1 MITYELIEGAY
12 KSLKYQT
19 PEREVENE
27 EIMYMYK
34 HRLKDISENVLG
46 YLADSPIIITIN
58 VVFDIDSDL
67 SNMTSSF
74 LETSKSDI
82 SFQNNSV
89 GDSILS
95 SGSTPPSVKNKKGV
109 IF

>member
-1 MITYELIEGAY
+1 M
-12 KSLKYQT
+12 
-19 PEREVENE
+19 
-27 EIMYMYK
+27 
-34 HRLKDISENVLG
+34 G

-109 IF
+109 IFENDDVMSQINSDMKKFYSERKKEKEKEDH

>member
-34 HRLKDISENVLG
+34 HRLKDIS
-46 YLADSPIIITIN
+46 
-58 VVFDIDSDL
+58 
-67 SNMTSSF
+67 
-74 LETSKSDI
+74 
-82 SFQNNSV
+82 
-89 GDSILS
+89 
-95 SGSTPPSVKNKKGV
+95 
-109 IF
+109 